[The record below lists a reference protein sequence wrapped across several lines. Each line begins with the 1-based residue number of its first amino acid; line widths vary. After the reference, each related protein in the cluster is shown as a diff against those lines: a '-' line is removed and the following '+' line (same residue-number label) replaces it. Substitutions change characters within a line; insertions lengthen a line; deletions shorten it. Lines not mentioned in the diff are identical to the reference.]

1 MSKTTTHSAEISNE
15 NRSTTPTTERFTTY
29 IRSQWA
35 DDAREIPAARPA
47 APYAAQRRST
57 LSEQFTG
64 KRLVIEAGL
73 AKQRSND
80 TFYIFRA
87 HSAFSHLTGWGAD
100 ALPGSIL
107 VLEPNASGHDAT
119 LFFPE
124 SAGKD
129 TDEFFANPT
138 VGEFWTGKRPS
149 LAQVAGNLGLNTRSL
164 AEFASEPGDVTL
176 ANADLARAVSELR
189 LVKDE
194 YEIEQMREAVMAT
207 EQGFNAV
214 IEAFPRATQHPRGE
228 RVVEGAFGMQARLD
242 GNGVGYETI
251 AASGPHACTLHWE
264 KNNGAVLE
272 GDLLLLDAG
281 IELDS
286 LYTADITRTLP
297 ISGTFSPVQRKVYE
311 AVLEAAD
318 AAHAI
323 VRPGITFH
331 EVHDTAMAVIER
343 KTREWGF
350 LPEKE
355 EGDVGHVAGREV
367 LARRNRNRDE
377 IVGHRE
383 HDGQALL
390 EGEGYALAHL
400 VGDPIR
406 RENNVLGTN
415 RTRQHCRINVPRPLA
430 RNRFVANNDEHGH
443 PGLRRL
449 GERGERVRE
458 PRTVGRRRDREL
470 TRDPRVGVGRG
481 DRRGLVAHR
490 GEGEAEVAK
499 RVNEVGVAVAHEA
512 EHLLGMRR
520 EARRE
525 ITNKGGLGWGEC
537 LL

>member
-355 EGDVGHVAGREV
+355 EGDETPYHRRYMVHGTSHHLGLDVHDCAQAKRELYMDGV
-367 LARRNRNRDE
+367 LE
-377 IVGHRE
+377 PGMVFTIE
-383 HDGQALL
+383 
-390 EGEGYALAHL
+390 
-400 VGDPIR
+400 
-406 RENNVLGTN
+406 
-415 RTRQHCRINVPRPLA
+415 
-430 RNRFVANNDEHGH
+430 
-443 PGLRRL
+443 PGLYFQPEDL
-449 GERGERVRE
+449 TVPEEFRGIGVRIE
-458 PRTVGRRRDREL
+458 DDIVVTETGHESLSAHIPRTADDV
-470 TRDPRVGVGRG
+470 
-481 DRRGLVAHR
+481 
-490 GEGEAEVAK
+490 EAWVQ
-499 RVNEVGVAVAHEA
+499 RLN
-512 EHLLGMRR
+512 R
-520 EARRE
+520 
-525 ITNKGGLGWGEC
+525 
-537 LL
+537 

>member
-35 DDAREIPAARPA
+35 DDAREIPEARPA
-47 APYAAQRRST
+47 APYAAQRRSA

-149 LAQVAGNLGLNTRSL
+149 LAQVAGDLGLNTRSL
-164 AEFASEPGDVTL
+164 AEFTSEPGDVTL

-355 EGDVGHVAGREV
+355 EGDETPYHRRYMVHGTSHHLGLDVHDCAQAKRELYMDGV
-367 LARRNRNRDE
+367 LE
-377 IVGHRE
+377 PGMVFTIE
-383 HDGQALL
+383 
-390 EGEGYALAHL
+390 
-400 VGDPIR
+400 
-406 RENNVLGTN
+406 
-415 RTRQHCRINVPRPLA
+415 
-430 RNRFVANNDEHGH
+430 
-443 PGLRRL
+443 PGLYFQPEDL
-449 GERGERVRE
+449 TVPEEFRGIGVRIE
-458 PRTVGRRRDREL
+458 DDIVVTETGHESLSAHIPRTADDV
-470 TRDPRVGVGRG
+470 
-481 DRRGLVAHR
+481 
-490 GEGEAEVAK
+490 EAWVQ
-499 RVNEVGVAVAHEA
+499 RLN
-512 EHLLGMRR
+512 R
-520 EARRE
+520 
-525 ITNKGGLGWGEC
+525 
-537 LL
+537 